1 MFLIV
6 EADQVTGFFPQ
17 EIFVAIEITEDLVDQ
32 VESALNEIG
41 EFNDIRR
48 YENPKHD
55 FSVHLSNVKYRLYV
69 QVLSES
75 MPKIT
80 IAREIP
86 SSLRVSRHYMSLNE
100 EIKVNRLERLSF
112 VLSADYGEN
121 SIRLELDAQKIIDAA
136 RQFKSL

>member
-48 YENPKHD
+48 YEKQKYD
-55 FSVHLSNVKYRLYV
+55 FCVYLSDVKYCLYV

-86 SSLRVSRHYMSLNE
+86 SSLRVSRHYMSFNE
-100 EIKVNRLERLSF
+100 EIKVNRLEKFSF
-112 VLSADYGEN
+112 AISADYGEN
-121 SIRLELDAQKIIDAA
+121 SIVLELDAQKIIDAA